1 MVPCFL
7 HNKTGSS
14 ALLWVHGVSAL
25 CLGCRVAG
33 KSVFFVEKKC
43 LHSPCGG
50 TLFLG
55 PHRRRTGY
63 RIGRGWMIFMMA
75 VF

>member
-25 CLGCRVAG
+25 CLGCQRAG
-33 KSVFFVEKKC
+33 KSVFVGEKTC
-43 LHSPCGG
+43 C
-50 TLFLG
+50 TLPAVAPSFLALTDG
-55 PHRRRTGY
+55 APV
-63 RIGRGWMIFMMA
+63 IGLG
-75 VF
+75 VDG